1 MLALFHN
8 KHQHGVVGKCSGSD
22 SRSKKRFVRL
32 YLVLIFQ
39 LILKELYAACGLSLL
54 VTPFV
59 VVKIVVVV
67 VSRATLSRVFT
78 QETRGGVCKQ
88 CGTIKKIQDFNYL
101 KSDEKR

>member
-32 YLVLIFQ
+32 YPVLIFQ
-39 LILKELYAACGLSLL
+39 LILKELYAACGLSSSKLL
-54 VTPFV
+54 LLLFHALRYHAYLP
-59 VVKIVVVV
+59 
-67 VSRATLSRVFT
+67 R
-78 QETRGGVCKQ
+78 RGGVCKQ